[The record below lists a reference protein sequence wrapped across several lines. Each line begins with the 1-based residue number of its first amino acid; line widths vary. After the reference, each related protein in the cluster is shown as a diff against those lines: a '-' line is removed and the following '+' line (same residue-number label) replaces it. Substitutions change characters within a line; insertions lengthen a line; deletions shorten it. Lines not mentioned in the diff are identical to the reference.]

1 MFLTGRSGPGRA
13 QTAPLAAAADGERHL
28 RLAALRAGW
37 WLGWLSIGAVLAGL
51 ALELPV
57 RHPTALLGLTA
68 LAALGNGAAM
78 AIPWQRWLTARR
90 GRLLLDL
97 WSAALL
103 VFVSALVVIAGARA
117 DLDLLL
123 FLVVPFLATVH
134 RGARRAVWLAAAAA
148 SFVTGMVLAPDGL
161 TAGEAVTRA
170 ALLAAATMLAVVLE
184 GMVRREAH
192 ARARASA
199 RAELE
204 HALLAESH
212 HRVKNSLQ
220 TVADLLVL
228 GRLQE
233 PDARAFDATGERI
246 RAIAAVHELLAD
258 ERGRAVKADAL
269 LTAVAATAGA
279 TARVDADPVELDPAC
294 AQRLAI
300 VVNELVA
307 NAVRHGAP
315 PIGVELR
322 GPRPTVLCVRDAGVG
337 AEGGPTGI
345 GLTLVRQVAE
355 HGLGGRFTL
364 DRDPAGPTVAR
375 VEFPGPEHAHPHR

>member
-1 MFLTGRSGPGRA
+1 MSSTLWSRACGPR
-13 QTAPLAAAADGERHL
+13 TAEPSVAADSGADV

-57 RHPTALLGLTA
+57 RHPTALLALTA
-68 LAALGNGAAM
+68 LAALGNAAAM
-78 AIPWQRWLTARR
+78 AVPWQRWLTASR

-103 VFVSALVVIAGARA
+103 LFVGALVAVAGGRA

-123 FLVVPFLATVH
+123 FLVLPFLATVH
-134 RGARRAVWLAAAAA
+134 RGARRAVWLAAAALT
-148 SFVTGMVLAPDGL
+148 FVTVMAVGPEAV

-170 ALLAAATMLAVVLE
+170 ALLVAATMLAAVLQ
-184 GMVRREAH
+184 GMVRHE
-192 ARARASA
+192 ARARARA
-199 RAELE
+199 DAHAELE

-228 GRLQE
+228 ARPAG

-246 RAIAAVHELLAD
+246 RAIAAVHERLAD
-258 ERGRAVKADAL
+258 ERGRAVRADAL
-269 LTAVAATAGA
+269 LTAVAAAA
-279 TARVDADPVELDPAC
+279 SAPARVDADPIELDPAS

-300 VVNELVA
+300 VANELVT

-315 PIGVELR
+315 PVAIELR
-322 GPRPTVLCVRDAGVG
+322 GLRPTVLCVRDAGGG
-337 AEGGPTGI
+337 ADGDPAGI
-345 GLTLVRQVAE
+345 GLTLVRQITEQA
-355 HGLGGRFTL
+355 LGGRFTL
-364 DRDPAGPTVAR
+364 DRDADGLTVAR
-375 VEFPGPEHAHPHR
+375 VEFPGPGHAYPRR

>member
-1 MFLTGRSGPGRA
+1 MSSSTRSRACGPRAAGLSVVADTGG
-13 QTAPLAAAADGERHL
+13 DV

-57 RHPTALLGLTA
+57 RHPAALLALTA
-68 LAALGNGAAM
+68 LAALGNGVAM
-78 AIPWQRWLTARR
+78 AVPWQRWLTAGR

-97 WSAALL
+97 WSAGLL
-103 VFVSALVVIAGARA
+103 VLVATLVAVAGGPA

-134 RGARRAVWLAAAAA
+134 RGARRAAWLAVAAVT
-148 SFVTGMVLAPDGL
+148 FVTVVAVAPDAL
-161 TAGEAVTRA
+161 TPGEAVTRA

-184 GMVRREAH
+184 GMVRREAD

-204 HALLAESH
+204 HVLLAESH

-220 TVADLLVL
+220 TVADLLIL
-228 GRLQE
+228 ARPGG

-258 ERGRAVKADAL
+258 ERGGAVRADAL
-269 LTAVAATAGA
+269 LTVVAAAA
-279 TARVDADPVELDPAC
+279 SAPARVDADPVALEPAS

-300 VVNELVA
+300 VVNELVT

-315 PIGVELR
+315 PVAIELR
-322 GPRPTVLCVRDAGVG
+322 GPRPMVLCVRDAGGG
-337 AEGGPTGI
+337 AEGGPAGI
-345 GLTLVRQVAE
+345 GLTLVRQIVDQA
-355 HGLGGRFTL
+355 LGGRFTL
-364 DRDPAGPTVAR
+364 DRDATGATVAR
-375 VEFPGPEHAHPHR
+375 VEFPGPGHAHPRR